1 MRILLQTL
9 LKRKKLEL
17 KKSKGLLKKRA
28 GRVKEKLEESY
39 NNSKQKL
46 EGSGDSVTSKIN
58 LNSGLAFFEFTNQGS
73 RNFIVH
79 LKDSSG
85 TATQLL
91 VNTIGSYKGT
101 VQTTV
106 PSSGEYYLE
115 VKSSGGWS
123 SSVTQKASPN
133 REKAPGTVSGHGD
146 DVVFIEVPSGNHII
160 KLKHTG
166 SRNFIIKVNDKT
178 CLLTKLE
185 VMRAQLLKYSKT
197 QECIALVLKLTE
209 IGALQ

>member
-1 MRILLQTL
+1 M
-9 LKRKKLEL
+9 
-17 KKSKGLLKKRA
+17 
-28 GRVKEKLEESY
+28 
-39 NNSKQKL
+39 
-46 EGSGDSVTSKIN
+46 
-58 LNSGLAFFEFTNQGS
+58 NSGLAFFEFTNQGS

-166 SRNFIIKVNDKT
+166 SRNFIIKVNDKN
-178 CLLTKLE
+178 LLVNKIGSYEGSASQVFQDTG
-185 VMRAQLLKYSKT
+185 MYSFGVKADGDWSIT
-197 QECIALVLKLTE
+197 IE
-209 IGALQ
+209 